1 MKNDRC
7 CYSSPKDIVFAVLVL
22 TSSKH
27 RPSFK
32 LLKSS
37 LEYSTYPT
45 LQTCVLVSHLEKEVN
60 LAKLKSQERL
70 RKGFHRL
77 HIQSQEEREK
87 CKVLSSSALEFW
99 IMMDLRRKHERKIIF
114 LIVERSLG
122 LRFFQW
128 GQRLLIS
135 FSRKGMKGSLWN
147 LT

>member
-27 RPSFK
+27 GPSFK

-70 RKGFHRL
+70 TKKRLPQTSHTKLGGKRKV
-77 HIQSQEEREK
+77 QSI
-87 CKVLSSSALEFW
+87 V
-99 IMMDLRRKHERKIIF
+99 IF
-114 LIVERSLG
+114 SLG
-122 LRFFQW
+122 ILNNDGFE
-128 GQRLLIS
+128 
-135 FSRKGMKGSLWN
+135 KEA
-147 LT
+147 